1 MKEKYEILTQFAK
14 DLSYETPDI
23 ETYIKTKEDL
33 SKYKLYLDINSRP
46 LKNDIIE
53 ININLKLNE
62 PDLEKKRS
70 NFEITYTVIVRVD
83 KNITDKKEMQRIVL
97 SEIPNKIFPKL
108 EDLFISSIKKSGFEN
123 INIEKKID
131 FDQLYKEKFN

>member
-53 ININLKLNE
+53 M
-62 PDLEKKRS
+62 
-70 NFEITYTVIVRVD
+70 F
-83 KNITDKKEMQRIVL
+83 
-97 SEIPNKIFPKL
+97 F
-108 EDLFISSIKKSGFEN
+108 
-123 INIEKKID
+123 
-131 FDQLYKEKFN
+131 